1 MATKDLW
8 GAVQVAGTQTP
19 LSIMREQAALLG
31 PKTDH
36 LVEAQVET
44 RAFGRM
50 FVHSFNLVVPALDN
64 YTYQLFQVGHGAEL
78 YPVQP
83 LHRVE
88 PTFVVPGS
96 GEIQDEA
103 EFIHWLEQRLSST
116 QTLKII
122 SNLVAQARS

>member
-78 YPVQP
+78 YPVQ
-83 LHRVE
+83 LLLQVE
-88 PTFVVPGS
+88 PFVVHGS
-96 GEIQDEA
+96 GEIRDEA
-103 EFIHWLEQRLSST
+103 EFIHWLEQRLSSA